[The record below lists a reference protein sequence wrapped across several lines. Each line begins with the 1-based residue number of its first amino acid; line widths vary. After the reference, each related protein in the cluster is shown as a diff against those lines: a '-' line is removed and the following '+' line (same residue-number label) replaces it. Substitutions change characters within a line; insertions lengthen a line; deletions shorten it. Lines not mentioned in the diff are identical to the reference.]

1 MLSPAVKKFFRILFD
16 TAWGA
21 AATSVLLLL
30 VSNCLMLA
38 GCLVQN
44 YFDEERLGIAMAVL
58 TGPLVCLFLLSILA
72 GIASFFRN
80 LWRKEWKR
88 SFFQFL
94 CGAAALFLFLYTGVV
109 FSLGLYPLVA
119 RHAPGGERLWIATG
133 ADVPFP
139 FAVECRERNRIPGE
153 ACKRIA
159 FASGKRVR
167 FGLGHG
173 ECGPTAVY
181 ALSSG
186 AFALVEEHAW
196 RERTCAYR
204 VDPVAE
210 SVEVF
215 CAGTWFALPD
225 DCIAIDSSLDAEVL
239 EIMARSGKSRHFAG
253 EGGRPDGGDFGERRY
268 LGLVR
273 PDGTFD
279 SDAAD
284 PFPDFPPD
292 PES

>member
-1 MLSPAVKKFFRILFD
+1 MLFPAVKKFLRIFFD

-21 AATSVLLLL
+21 AATSLL
-30 VSNCLMLA
+30 VFLLSNCLMLA

-58 TGPLVCLFLLSILA
+58 TGPLVCLFWLSILA

-88 SFFQFL
+88 SFSQVL
-94 CGAAALFLFLYTGVV
+94 YGAVALFLFLYTGVV
-109 FSLGLYPLVA
+109 FSQGLYPLVA

-139 FAVECRERNRIPGE
+139 FAVECRERNRIPDE

-167 FGLGHG
+167 FGPEHG

-186 AFALVEEHAW
+186 AFALAEDAGRKEG
-196 RERTCAYR
+196 TFAYR
-204 VDPVAE
+204 VDPAAE
-210 SVEVF
+210 SVEAF

-225 DCIAIDSSLDAEVL
+225 DCIAIDSLAGEVL
-239 EIMARSGKSRHFAG
+239 EIMARSGTNWHHAG
-253 EGGRPDGGDFGERRY
+253 EGGRPDGGDFDSRRY

-273 PDGTFD
+273 PDGSFD
-279 SDAAD
+279 PDAPD